1 MRIGI
6 LDDSELEI
14 TQMEMVIDEHSK
26 IKDIEYTYF
35 FPFKEIEIEKDMVKA
50 SILSHIIEETIDA
63 IIINESIVHKYWNMK
78 GSEIFLEIEKIVP
91 KFPSVILTNYT
102 EQTKE
107 NRNIDSDKIYFKKI
121 FLDISDNQSAELVN
135 NFIRN
140 IINYIEI
147 KKKLESERS
156 TAIEK
161 YINNPTNENLGDILE
176 IESNLKL
183 YKYIN
188 HSEVES
194 ILDKEY
200 NKSNLADVLKLID
213 SIERIVDDE

>member
-1 MRIGI
+1 
-6 LDDSELEI
+6 
-14 TQMEMVIDEHSK
+14 
-26 IKDIEYTYF
+26 
-35 FPFKEIEIEKDMVKA
+35 MVKA

-63 IIINESIVHKYWNMK
+63 IIIDESIVHKYWNMK